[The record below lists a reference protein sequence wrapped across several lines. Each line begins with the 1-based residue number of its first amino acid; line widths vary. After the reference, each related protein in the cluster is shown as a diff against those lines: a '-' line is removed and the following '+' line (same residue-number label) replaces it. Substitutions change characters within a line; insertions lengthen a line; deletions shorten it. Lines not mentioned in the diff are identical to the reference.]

1 MEKGDYFGEDGI
13 LYCGKCRT
21 KKETWVVLPKLLG
34 GDGTRKKVPC
44 LCKCEVERREQM
56 KREEEARQEMLRI
69 QRIKDASM
77 MDVRYQD
84 ATFDRFRITKDNRK
98 AGDIAQKYVLNFSKM
113 FASNQGL
120 ILYGPVGTGKSFTA
134 ACIANY
140 LLARSIPVVMTSFV
154 KILQMIQKGDE
165 QILMSALMEAKLL
178 ILDDMGSERSTDFA
192 LEKIYNVID
201 SRSRT
206 SRPMIITTNVS
217 LDEML
222 SEPDIRFKRIYDR
235 IFETCYPVE
244 MPGDSFRRITAAERF
259 DAMQKFMEG

>member
-1 MEKGDYFGEDGI
+1 
-13 LYCGKCRT
+13 
-21 KKETWVVLPKLLG
+21 
-34 GDGTRKKVPC
+34 
-44 LCKCEVERREQM
+44 
-56 KREEEARQEMLRI
+56 
-69 QRIKDASM
+69 
-77 MDVRYQD
+77 
-84 ATFDRFRITKDNRK
+84 
-98 AGDIAQKYVLNFSKM
+98 
-113 FASNQGL
+113 
-120 ILYGPVGTGKSFTA
+120 
-134 ACIANY
+134 
-140 LLARSIPVVMTSFV
+140 
-154 KILQMIQKGDE
+154 
-165 QILMSALMEAKLL
+165 MSALMEAKLL